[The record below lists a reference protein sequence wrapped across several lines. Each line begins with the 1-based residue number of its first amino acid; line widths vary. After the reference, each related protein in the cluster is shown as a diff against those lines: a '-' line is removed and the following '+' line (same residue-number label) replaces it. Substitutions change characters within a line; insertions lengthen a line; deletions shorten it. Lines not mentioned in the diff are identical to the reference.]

1 MNAQRLALRALLLL
15 MAALLLVQ
23 VVQLAGALWLLR
35 GDAYLVSGFLWGAL
49 AFKGLLLLLNA
60 AAVAVLWRLSGLG
73 RARRLLD

>member
-1 MNAQRLALRALLLL
+1 MRRLGLRTLLLL

-23 VVQLAGALWLLR
+23 GVQLASALWLLR
-35 GDAYLVSGFLWGAL
+35 GDALLVSGFVWGAL

-60 AAVAVLWRLSGLG
+60 AVVAVLWRLSGLG